1 LKRVKA
7 ALKPTGMVATS
18 EFVPNPDRVTPPMPA
33 AFSLQMLAGTPSG
46 DAYTFAELDKMFRD
60 AGFPPS
66 AAQPLGHTP
75 QTLIL
80 TRAS

>member
-1 LKRVKA
+1 
-7 ALKPTGMVATS
+7 
-18 EFVPNPDRVTPPMPA
+18 MPA